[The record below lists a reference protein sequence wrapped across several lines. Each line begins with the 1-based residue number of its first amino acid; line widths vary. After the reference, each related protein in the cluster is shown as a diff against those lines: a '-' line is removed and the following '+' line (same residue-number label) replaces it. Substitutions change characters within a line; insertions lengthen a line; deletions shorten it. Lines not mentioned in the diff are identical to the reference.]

1 MCEHVRTA
9 LLIIVVRVLWSLT
22 MFSGQT
28 SILLMR
34 MTRNNQIR
42 WFSLSLWIK
51 CMYLFV
57 FLTDVKVKLSK
68 CPPSIRG
75 IAPLGAQFF
84 SGSMGN
90 VSFLIITA
98 LWTKSFDL
106 MDGIW
111 YIWSLFNRENFLKIM
126 LFSISRSMHVSWSY
140 ELKRNRTAFCVF
152 YFFLFFPLF
161 FSFINEMFRC
171 HVFWV
176 NLVCVCPREVR
187 MNAVWRSVRAALLC
201 S

>member
-1 MCEHVRTA
+1 M
-9 LLIIVVRVLWSLT
+9 
-22 MFSGQT
+22 
-28 SILLMR
+28 
-34 MTRNNQIR
+34 
-42 WFSLSLWIK
+42 
-51 CMYLFV
+51 
-57 FLTDVKVKLSK
+57 KLSK

-84 SGSMGN
+84 SGSIGN

-111 YIWSLFNRENFLKIM
+111 YIWSLLNRENLLKIM

-140 ELKRNRTAFCVF
+140 ELKRNRTSTSVF
-152 YFFLFFPLF
+152 FIFIFIFSLF
-161 FSFINEMFRC
+161 FSFINEMFRY

-187 MNAVWRSVRAALLC
+187 MNAVWSGASELRLLC